1 LNLILEQGD
10 ACPAI
15 LLGFTVF
22 LLTVVR
28 AREIQGKML
37 ILSKTSTSSAAD
49 SPKKGR
55 IRAIQ
60 KVCLF
65 HMKVLWSWWY
75 QLFCCWMLELWYS

>member
-1 LNLILEQGD
+1 MNLILEQGD

-55 IRAIQ
+55 ILAAGGTVLKDIDVALDGSNA
-60 KVCLF
+60 KVIPFL
-65 HMKVLWSWWY
+65 L
-75 QLFCCWMLELWYS
+75 